1 MKFTYEFIKENL
13 RIYNEAKQVLPII
26 SQYENGEVSHTAMR
40 TLNLG
45 LFAEFYNFLSSEKLK
60 GFELIQAVSFKELK
74 SEITDKTKNI
84 RFKKLFSNISSVK
97 FKKLLTDDAE
107 KFDRYLNGRWIS
119 KPGHN
124 SRGRRT
130 YGRRSSEVTEGL
142 NQAFVPMINWIICN
156 EIELPM
162 SKPSSTHQ
170 YFSNQDVYSNKIKW
184 YKSAILTFDNV
195 PKKEIDVTSKL
206 LNSLVDFIEDTDVD
220 FRKLN
225 SDYIIETIQIKI
237 RGLMSVPAAT
247 TLVSLVD
254 KKSDYGQRQLLT
266 IGKNYTVESSSIV
279 QGFVKVIVVDDSG
292 LRNQYDYKL
301 FEDFSLKREMLL
313 SQLGII

>member
-26 SQYENGEVSHTAMR
+26 SQYENGEVSQSAMR

-45 LFAEFYNFLSSEKLK
+45 LFAEFYNFLASERLK

-97 FKKLLTDDAE
+97 FKKLLTDDTE

-156 EIELPM
+156 EIELPDFY
-162 SKPSSTHQ
+162 KTTHQ
-170 YFSNQDVYSNKIKW
+170 SFSNQDVYSNKIKW

-237 RGLMSVPAAT
+237 RGLMSVPAET

-254 KKSDYGQRQLLT
+254 KKSDYGTRQLT

-292 LRNQYDYKL
+292 IRNQYDYKL